1 MRGVIRLLAALLVAV
16 LVTPSASAA
25 GRGSRGHYHHHR
37 TVIVGSAFY
46 LGGPWYPYY
55 YPPPYYYGPLYEA
68 SETPPAMYIEKFEG
82 QPDANSGDIFC
93 STSGQYYPDVQE
105 CPNGWQR
112 IIHPP
117 APSAQGG

>member
-1 MRGVIRLLAALLVAV
+1 MRTVMRFLLALVVVLALA
-16 LVTPSASAA
+16 PESAWAQR
-25 GRGSRGHYHHHR
+25 RGYHHHHR

-46 LGGPWYPYY
+46 FGSPMWYGYH

-68 SETPPAMYIEKFEG
+68 TEALPAMYIEKFEG

-93 STSGQYYPDVQE
+93 PASGAYYPDAQE
-105 CPNGWQR
+105 CANGWQR

-117 APSAQGG
+117 ATAAQGG